1 MPKAMII
8 IYLDPRST
16 PTKMR
21 APGFA
26 RMGLHCTRKENL
38 PRTVEVPCPRSGPQ
52 RQGPNTKRLSA
63 RPAPCPPPCPLE
75 TIPPEPAPGCPPGGC
90 SVMPAHDPLSP
101 RPFPRRRVRGTLGP
115 GGILRQ
121 RPGRCSCVWGLA
133 RLVSFT
139 SRTDAPAAQPKAG
152 RLPPAALSTQRGAP
166 GRQDQPAQGR
176 GETGVEPLSWE
187 PRFCCAPGTCSRL
200 RLLLLRKAPAA
211 ANLLL
216 RPGLEPEE
224 RGDRLR
230 LQLSVG
236 DPSLARRWGGFI
248 CLDSVTT
255 IVASRAGSLRGSGEL
270 GEADPPRRKQPTPP
284 AAGSHLVSP
293 PHQEPLGDSFWFSL

>member
-1 MPKAMII
+1 M
-8 IYLDPRST
+8 
-16 PTKMR
+16 
-21 APGFA
+21 
-26 RMGLHCTRKENL
+26 
-38 PRTVEVPCPRSGPQ
+38 PCPRSGPQ

-75 TIPPEPAPGCPPGGC
+75 TIPPDPAPGCPPGGC
-90 SVMPAHDPLSP
+90 SVMPAHGALSP

-139 SRTDAPAAQPKAG
+139 SRTDTRAAQPKAG

-166 GRQDQPAQGR
+166 GRQDQPAQGGGRPGWNLSPGSRDSAAHR
-176 GETGVEPLSWE
+176 GPALVSSSSSAEPQ
-187 PRFCCAPGTCSRL
+187 
-200 RLLLLRKAPAA
+200 LLLLTCCSSLGWSQR
-211 ANLLL
+211 
-216 RPGLEPEE
+216 

-236 DPSLARRWGGFI
+236 DPSLPRSWGGFI

-270 GEADPPRRKQPTPP
+270 RRGRACEEEAARPTCRGNHTHLFSIGGAPGQQGPVSRRR
-284 AAGSHLVSP
+284 
-293 PHQEPLGDSFWFSL
+293 